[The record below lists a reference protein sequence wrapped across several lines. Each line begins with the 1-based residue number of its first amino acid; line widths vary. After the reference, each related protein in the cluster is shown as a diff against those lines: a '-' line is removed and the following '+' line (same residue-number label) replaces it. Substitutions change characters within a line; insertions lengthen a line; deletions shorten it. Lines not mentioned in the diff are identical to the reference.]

1 MRVGLFMGGAA
12 ALAAALV
19 LAPASDAAPKR
30 ATKQQLAVI
39 DARQVQMKQLGG
51 AMKTLAAYV
60 KGDGADLAQAGAAAA
75 LVSRAGATMPHL
87 FPAGTAVGVGD
98 SSTRASLWKER
109 DQFAARVAQFQTA
122 AAGLNAATARGDRAE
137 VGQRLG
143 AVGASC
149 KSCHEKWQVKD

>member
-1 MRVGLFMGGAA
+1 MRVGLFIGGAV
-12 ALAAALV
+12 ALAAAAV

-30 ATKQQLAVI
+30 ASKQQLAVI
-39 DARQVQMKQLGG
+39 DARQAQMKQLGG
-51 AMKTLAAYV
+51 AMKTLSGYA
-60 KGDGADLAQAGAAAA
+60 KGEGELAQARGAAA
-75 LVSRAGATMPHL
+75 LMSRAGASMPHL

-122 AAGLNAATARGDRAE
+122 AAGLNAATARGDRGE

-149 KSCHEKWQVKD
+149 KACHEKWQVKD

>member
-1 MRVGLFMGGAA
+1 MRIGLFMGAA
-12 ALAAALV
+12 VVLAAAV
-19 LAPASDAAPKR
+19 ALAPASDAAPKR

-39 DARQVQMKQLGG
+39 DARQAQMKQLGG
-51 AMKTLAAYV
+51 AMKTLSVYA
-60 KGDGADLAQAGAAAA
+60 KGEGELAQARASAA
-75 LVSRAGATMPHL
+75 VMSRAGATMPNL

-143 AVGASC
+143 PVGASC
-149 KSCHEKWQVKD
+149 KACHQAWQVKD

>member
-12 ALAAALV
+12 VLAAALV

-39 DARQVQMKQLGG
+39 DARQGQMKQLGG
-51 AMKTLAAYV
+51 AMKTLSGYAR
-60 KGDGADLAQAGAAAA
+60 GDGDLAQARAAAA
-75 LVSRAGATMPHL
+75 LVSRAGASMPHL
-87 FPAGTAVGVGD
+87 FPVGTGVGVGD
-98 SSTRASLWKER
+98 SNARLTLWEER

-122 AAGLNAATARGDRAE
+122 AAGLNTATARGDRAE

-149 KSCHEKWQVKD
+149 KACHEKWQVKD